1 MEPFIA
7 YLIGWIILSVCYYA
21 YTVYYEKPL
30 KSKKLIIWRSFW
42 IGIFS
47 WLGIFVISVFLLVG
61 GILAINEWIEEKL
74 S

>member
-1 MEPFIA
+1 MESFIV
-7 YLIGWIILSVCYYA
+7 YLIGWIILSVCYYI
-21 YTVYYEKPL
+21 YTICTEK
-30 KSKKLIIWRSFW
+30 KYISKKLIIWRSFW
-42 IGIFS
+42 TGIFS

>member
-7 YLIGWIILSVCYYA
+7 YLIGWIILSVCYYV
-21 YTVYYEKPL
+21 YTVRIEKSW

-42 IGIFS
+42 TGIFS
-47 WLGIFVISVFLLVG
+47 WFGIFFISVFLLIG

>member
-1 MEPFIA
+1 MESFIV
-7 YLIGWIILSVCYYA
+7 YLIGWFILSVCYYV
-21 YTVYYEKPL
+21 YTVRIEKSL

-42 IGIFS
+42 TGIFS
-47 WLGIFVISVFLLVG
+47 WLGIFFIGVFLLVG

>member
-1 MEPFIA
+1 MEILII
-7 YLIGWIILSVCYYA
+7 YLIGWLILSVCYYV
-21 YTVYYEKPL
+21 YTVHFEKSW

-42 IGIFS
+42 TGIFS
-47 WLGIFVISVFLLVG
+47 WLGIFIVGVFLLVG

>member
-7 YLIGWIILSVCYYA
+7 YLIGWIILSVCYYV
-21 YTVYYEKPL
+21 YTVHYEKSL

-42 IGIFS
+42 TGIFS
-47 WLGIFVISVFLLVG
+47 WLGIFFIGVFLLVG

>member
-1 MEPFIA
+1 MESFIV
-7 YLIGWIILSVCYYA
+7 YLIGWLILSVCYYV
-21 YTVYYEKPL
+21 YTVYSEKSL

-42 IGIFS
+42 TGVFS
-47 WLGIFVISVFLLVG
+47 WLGIFIIIVFLLVG

>member
-1 MEPFIA
+1 MESFIV
-7 YLIGWIILSVCYYA
+7 YLIGWIILSLCYYV
-21 YTVYYEKPL
+21 YTVYSEKSW

-42 IGIFS
+42 TGIFS